1 MRARQWM
8 IGCLIGLAGMGSAM
22 AMDFDA
28 RDIAGGNRATA
39 ENCTHD
45 AGTSGG
51 DSLALNRDTSSSK
64 HAADTDTDSS
74 SDNHGSGTVGGTE
87 HGGGIS
93 APTHARPATLG
104 WQSLLPGSIQ

>member
-1 MRARQWM
+1 MRARLWM

-22 AMDFDA
+22 AADFDA
-28 RDIAGGNRATA
+28 RDIATGNRAAA
-39 ENCTHD
+39 ENSTHD
-45 AGTSGG
+45 AGTGSG
-51 DSLALNRDTSSSK
+51 DSLGLNRDASSTK
-64 HAADTDTDSS
+64 RAADADADSS
-74 SDNHGSGTVGGTE
+74 SDNRGSGAAGGSE